1 VSADLA
7 GTALTEG
14 GALSIWKNP
23 ILEVDRAHRDEHFAT
38 LPVRNKL
45 IIR

>member
-1 VSADLA
+1 MLVKNGVA
-7 GTALTEG
+7 EG